1 MMAKSQSLD
10 AKKTAALAALAESS
24 TFSEAAKKAGVSR
37 RSLYSWVRNDIE
49 FSVALKAMQEALVV
63 DSYERAMA
71 QRAHAMDV
79 ISQVMDG
86 EDQPGV
92 VRLKAALALVDRA
105 DKLEQQVLALAGGHV
120 KANAPIDFDLFAK
133 APH

>member
-1 MMAKSQSLD
+1 MAKVQSD
-10 AKKTAALAALAESS
+10 GKKAAALAALAESS
-24 TFSEAAKKAGVSR
+24 TFSEAAQKAGVSR
-37 RSLYSWVRNDIE
+37 RTLYNWVRNDVE
-49 FSVALKAMQEALVV
+49 FAVALKSQQEQLVV

-92 VRLKAALALVDRA
+92 VRLKAALALVSRA
-105 DKLEQQVLALAGGHV
+105 DVLEEKVLALAGGHV
-120 KANAPIDFDLFAK
+120 QANAPIDFDMFAK
-133 APH
+133 PPH